1 MPGSSQAPRVLVGDD
16 ETQICRLVRDV
27 LRPGGYEI
35 DICQD
40 GEDIL
45 KRYRSGEY
53 SLLILDTLLVQ
64 MSGLEVVMKLRD
76 QGDGIPII
84 LMYGPRKDTDK
95 VEPFAFTYRI
105 DVLRKP
111 FGVGELRAAVE
122 RALGSGRPD

>member
-1 MPGSSQAPRVLVGDD
+1 MSDPRPPARVLIGDD

-27 LRPGGYEI
+27 LHPQGFEI

-45 KRYRSGEY
+45 QRYRSGEY

-76 QGDGIPII
+76 RGEGIPII
-84 LMYGPRKDTDK
+84 LMYGPRKDTDR
-95 VEPFAFTYRI
+95 VEDFAFTYRI
-105 DVLRKP
+105 DILRKP
-111 FGVGELRAAVE
+111 FGVQELRAAVG
-122 RALGSGRPD
+122 RALGTERPD